1 MTEPPTSIL
10 RQILFSLAVALSIC
24 MLRIAIFDGP
34 VFFAYRGIPN
44 HDILSGITAFG
55 SSMYELRTAGDIAW
69 WLPSNIGGG
78 DPGYYNFF
86 LSPLAPTAGSPA
98 FLLWGAC
105 IKLLA
110 IFHVIIAEYR
120 QFLVFNYIL
129 MPILAYSALFL
140 LATRL
145 CTNFSIQI
153 LIVFAYAFSGTG
165 IWNNAWMY
173 YQEWACIFLF
183 FWSLDLFISKPT
195 PLSFLALCISILN
208 YAASASY
215 WTLFS
220 SWILLSALG
229 LHVLYFRP
237 HWRRVGPWMRA
248 AVFSSRRLVI
258 AGGLVVLSCGLWG
271 ATQATVY
278 VEQSH
283 NHMRSQD
290 PNGFKNGFTLNDVY
304 SRAQETDIRFFS
316 IELFDPIVERPL
328 NHYQVINPAHSAR
341 YIGISFLPLIVI
353 FFLFPWQRRDHILF
367 GLFLL
372 TTSVCLTSG
381 LFLLLWEITPGMTVQ
396 RHIFYFYQYF
406 LQLTL
411 IFMGCRALDQLVTL
425 RGKWPKSA
433 RAVLIGASILGMVG
447 FAFLFMTAESYGI
460 PGSAYAVGPFQAPG
474 TLQDPKLKSIGFAA
488 FLLILSS
495 AVIFRIGDVKRM
507 FSRVY
512 VIALLIVVGGDLMHF
527 YWRASIADQQ
537 FTQYWRGIKLT
548 NDKLPKPLIQ
558 ALKAPWSADHQDDL
572 YYNLPIANLALFPV
586 NSFNPSANVRHF
598 NELTPERQAEL
609 TPNGA
614 ICLASEIGPTSEGD
628 AVACDTSASVLT
640 SRYLDWDY
648 NGETLEVSASRPG
661 LAILRI
667 NYDSNWEITVD
678 GSAVTTQLANVRMM
692 AFKLDKGDHAIKLDY
707 RPKSRILYHLA
718 APMTLIT
725 LFLLLYLCLW
735 GEGRAGF
742 KRRPAF
748 EPGMSP
754 II

>member
-1 MTEPPTSIL
+1 
-10 RQILFSLAVALSIC
+10 
-24 MLRIAIFDGP
+24 
-34 VFFAYRGIPN
+34 
-44 HDILSGITAFG
+44 
-55 SSMYELRTAGDIAW
+55 
-69 WLPSNIGGG
+69 
-78 DPGYYNFF
+78 
-86 LSPLAPTAGSPA
+86 
-98 FLLWGAC
+98 
-105 IKLLA
+105 
-110 IFHVIIAEYR
+110 
-120 QFLVFNYIL
+120 
-129 MPILAYSALFL
+129 
-140 LATRL
+140 
-145 CTNFSIQI
+145 
-153 LIVFAYAFSGTG
+153 
-165 IWNNAWMY
+165 
-173 YQEWACIFLF
+173 
-183 FWSLDLFISKPT
+183 
-195 PLSFLALCISILN
+195 
-208 YAASASY
+208 
-215 WTLFS
+215 
-220 SWILLSALG
+220 
-229 LHVLYFRP
+229 
-237 HWRRVGPWMRA
+237 
-248 AVFSSRRLVI
+248 
-258 AGGLVVLSCGLWG
+258 
-271 ATQATVY
+271 
-278 VEQSH
+278 
-283 NHMRSQD
+283 
-290 PNGFKNGFTLNDVY
+290 
-304 SRAQETDIRFFS
+304 
-316 IELFDPIVERPL
+316 
-328 NHYQVINPAHSAR
+328 
-341 YIGISFLPLIVI
+341 
-353 FFLFPWQRRDHILF
+353 
-367 GLFLL
+367 
-372 TTSVCLTSG
+372 
-381 LFLLLWEITPGMTVQ
+381 
-396 RHIFYFYQYF
+396 
-406 LQLTL
+406 
-411 IFMGCRALDQLVTL
+411 
-425 RGKWPKSA
+425 
-433 RAVLIGASILGMVG
+433 
-447 FAFLFMTAESYGI
+447 
-460 PGSAYAVGPFQAPG
+460 
-474 TLQDPKLKSIGFAA
+474 
-488 FLLILSS
+488 
-495 AVIFRIGDVKRM
+495 
-507 FSRVY
+507 
-512 VIALLIVVGGDLMHF
+512 VVGGDLMHF